1 MTFKPLSV
9 IITSIQNHSTS
20 YLYGGIILSKYILK
34 RLVMSVITVWIII
47 TLVFFLMRL
56 MPGSP
61 FTSERNV
68 PPQVLANMQA
78 RFGMDKPLIE
88 QYLMYMKGLVTG
100 DLGPMLKKPG
110 YMVSD
115 YIMYLFPASARL
127 GAVAVAM
134 SVVFGMILGVLAAFN
149 QGGIIDRLVMLIATL
164 GISVPGF
171 VLASLMLLFI
181 GLKLDLLPVTGLSSW
196 KHYIMPGLAL
206 AGYPIA
212 FIARL
217 TRSRLLDVIK
227 SDYIRTA
234 RAKGI
239 SEPKVITKHA
249 LRNTLIPVI
258 TYLGPMVAGVL
269 TGSFAIE
276 GIFSI
281 PGLGR
286 EFVVAIQQRD
296 YTMLQGVII
305 FYATFLIVLN
315 FATDILYVVI
325 DPRIKIDGTEA

>member
-1 MTFKPLSV
+1 M
-9 IITSIQNHSTS
+9 
-20 YLYGGIILSKYILK
+20 SKYIIK
-34 RLVMSVITVWIII
+34 RLIMSIITIWLII

-68 PPQVLANMQA
+68 PPQVLENMKAQ
-78 RFGMDKPLIE
+78 FGMDKPVWE
-88 QYLMYMKGLVTG
+88 QYLMYMKGLLKG
-100 DLGPMLKKPG
+100 DLGPMLRKPG
-110 YMVSD
+110 RMVSD
-115 YIMYLFPASARL
+115 YIVYLFPASAKL
-127 GAVAVAM
+127 GAVAVVTAL
-134 SVVFGMILGVLAAFN
+134 VFGMVLGVLAAFN
-149 QGGIIDRLVMLIATL
+149 QGKLIDRLVMIIATV

-171 VLASLMLLFI
+171 VLASLLLLFV
-181 GLKLDLLPVTGLSSW
+181 GLKLDLLPVTGLTSW
-196 KHYIMPGLAL
+196 KHYILPALSL

-217 TRSRLLDVIK
+217 TRSRLLDVLK

-239 SEPKVITKHA
+239 KDRKVIMKHA
-249 LRNTLIPVI
+249 LRNTLIPVV
-258 TYLGPMVAGVL
+258 TYVGPLVAGIL

-286 EFVVAIQQRD
+286 EFVSAIQQRD

-305 FYATFLIVLN
+305 FYATFLILLN
-315 FATDILYVVI
+315 FFTDILYVVI
-325 DPRIKIDGTEA
+325 DPRIKIDGSEA

>member
-1 MTFKPLSV
+1 MT
-9 IITSIQNHSTS
+9 
-20 YLYGGIILSKYILK
+20 KYIIK
-34 RLVMSVITVWIII
+34 RLLMSILTVWLII
-47 TLVFFLMRL
+47 TLIFFLMRL

-61 FTSERNV
+61 FVSERNV
-68 PPQVLANMQA
+68 PPQVLENMKA
-78 RFGMDKPLIE
+78 KFGMDKSLLD
-88 QYLMYMKGLVTG
+88 QYFMYMKGLLQG

-110 YMVSD
+110 YQVSD
-115 YIMYLFPASARL
+115 YIAYLFPASAKL
-127 GAVAVAM
+127 GLFAVSL
-134 SVVFGMILGVLAAFN
+134 SVFLGVLLGILAAFN
-149 QGGIIDRLVMLIATL
+149 QGKLIDRIVMVIATL

-171 VLASLMLLFI
+171 VLASLLLLFL
-181 GLKLDLLPVTGLSSW
+181 GLKLDMFPVTGLTSW
-196 KHYIMPGLAL
+196 KHYILPGLAL
-206 AGYPIA
+206 AGHPIA

-239 SEPKVITKHA
+239 REQGVIWKHA
-249 LRNTLIPVI
+249 LRNTMIPVV
-258 TYLGPMVAGVL
+258 TYVSPLVAGVL

-286 EFVVAIQQRD
+286 EFVNAISQRD

-305 FYATFLIVLN
+305 FYATFLILLN
-315 FATDILYVVI
+315 FLTDILYVVI
-325 DPRIKIDGTEA
+325 DPRIKLDGSEA

>member
-1 MTFKPLSV
+1 M
-9 IITSIQNHSTS
+9 
-20 YLYGGIILSKYILK
+20 SKYILK
-34 RLVMSVITVWIII
+34 RLFMSLVTIWLII

-68 PPQVLANMQA
+68 PPQVLANMKAQ
-78 RFGMDKPLIE
+78 FGMDKPLLE
-88 QYLMYMKGLVTG
+88 QYLMYMRGLLSG
-100 DLGPMLKKPG
+100 NLGPMLKKPG
-110 YMVSD
+110 YQVSN
-115 YIMYLFPASARL
+115 YIGYLFPASAKL
-127 GAVAVAM
+127 GAVAVIT
-134 SVVFGMILGVLAAFN
+134 SVVFGMLLGILAAFN
-149 QGGIIDRLVMLIATL
+149 QGKIIDRIVMIIATV

-171 VLASLMLLFI
+171 VLASLLLLFV
-181 GLKLDLLPVTGLSSW
+181 GLKLDLLPVTGLTSW
-196 KHYIMPGLAL
+196 KHYIMPSLAL

-234 RAKGI
+234 RAKGLTD
-239 SEPKVITKHA
+239 SKVIIKHA
-249 LRNTLIPVI
+249 LRNTLIPVV
-258 TYLGPMVAGVL
+258 TYIGPLVAGVL

-286 EFVVAIQQRD
+286 EFVSAIQQRD
-296 YTMLQGVII
+296 YTMLQGVIV
-305 FYATFLIVLN
+305 FYATFLILLN
-315 FATDILYVVI
+315 FFTDILYVVI
-325 DPRIKIDGTEA
+325 DPRIKIDGQEA

>member
-1 MTFKPLSV
+1 M
-9 IITSIQNHSTS
+9 
-20 YLYGGIILSKYILK
+20 SKYILK
-34 RLVMSVITVWIII
+34 RLVMSLITIWLII

-68 PPQVLANMQA
+68 PPQVLANMKAQ
-78 RFGMDKPLIE
+78 FGMDKPLLE
-88 QYLMYMKGLVTG
+88 QYFLYMKGLLSG
-100 DLGPMLKKPG
+100 NLGPMLKKPG
-110 YMVSD
+110 YQVSG
-115 YIMYLFPASARL
+115 YIGYLFPASAKL
-127 GAVAVAM
+127 GAVAVAT
-134 SVVFGMILGVLAAFN
+134 SIVFGMLLGILAAFN
-149 QGGIIDRLVMLIATL
+149 QGKLIDRIVMIIATV

-171 VLASLMLLFI
+171 VLASLLLLFV
-181 GLKLDLLPVTGLSSW
+181 GLKLDLLPVTGLTSW
-196 KHYIMPGLAL
+196 KHYIMPSLAL

-234 RAKGI
+234 RAKGLTD
-239 SEPKVITKHA
+239 SKVILKHA
-249 LRNTLIPVI
+249 LRNTLIPVV
-258 TYLGPMVAGVL
+258 TYIGPLVAGVL

-286 EFVVAIQQRD
+286 EFVSAIQQRD
-296 YTMLQGVII
+296 YTMLQGVIV
-305 FYATFLIVLN
+305 FYATFLILLN
-315 FATDILYVVI
+315 FFTDILYVVI
-325 DPRIKIDGTEA
+325 DPRIKIDGQEA

>member
-1 MTFKPLSV
+1 M
-9 IITSIQNHSTS
+9 
-20 YLYGGIILSKYILK
+20 SKYIIK
-34 RLVMSVITVWIII
+34 RLIMSVITIWLII

-68 PPQVLANMQA
+68 PPQVLENMKAQ
-78 RFGMDKPLIE
+78 FGMDKPVGE
-88 QYLMYMKGLVTG
+88 QYLMYMKGLLKG
-100 DLGPMLKKPG
+100 DLGPMLRKPG
-110 YMVSD
+110 RMVTD
-115 YIMYLFPASARL
+115 YIVYLFPASAKL
-127 GAVAVAM
+127 GAVAVVTAL
-134 SVVFGMILGVLAAFN
+134 VLGMLLGILAAFN
-149 QGGIIDRLVMLIATL
+149 QGKLIDRLVMIIATV

-171 VLASLMLLFI
+171 VLASLLLLFV
-181 GLKLDLLPVTGLSSW
+181 GLKLDLLPVTGLTSW
-196 KHYIMPGLAL
+196 KHYILPSLSL

-217 TRSRLLDVIK
+217 TRSRLLDVLK

-239 SEPKVITKHA
+239 KDRKVIMKHA
-249 LRNTLIPVI
+249 LRNTLIPVV
-258 TYLGPMVAGVL
+258 TYVGPLVAGIL

-286 EFVVAIQQRD
+286 EFVSAIQQRD

-305 FYATFLIVLN
+305 FYATFLILLN
-315 FATDILYVVI
+315 FFTDILYVVI
-325 DPRIKIDGTEA
+325 DPRIKIDGSEA

>member
-1 MTFKPLSV
+1 M
-9 IITSIQNHSTS
+9 
-20 YLYGGIILSKYILK
+20 SKYILK
-34 RLVMSVITVWIII
+34 RLIMSLITIWLII

-68 PPQVLANMQA
+68 PPQVLANMKAQ
-78 RFGMDKPLIE
+78 FGMDKPILE
-88 QYLMYMKGLVTG
+88 QYFMYMRGLLSG
-100 DLGPMLKKPG
+100 NLGPMLRKPG
-110 YMVSD
+110 YQVSA
-115 YIMYLFPASARL
+115 YIGYLFPASAKL
-127 GAVAVAM
+127 GAVAVVMA
-134 SVVFGMILGVLAAFN
+134 VVFGMTLGILAAFN
-149 QGGIIDRLVMLIATL
+149 QGKIIDRIVMIIATV

-171 VLASLMLLFI
+171 VLASLLLLFI
-181 GLKLDLLPVTGLSSW
+181 GLKLDLLPVTGLTSW
-196 KHYIMPGLAL
+196 KHYIMPALAL

-234 RAKGI
+234 RAKGLTN
-239 SEPKVITKHA
+239 SKVIIKHA
-249 LRNTLIPVI
+249 LRNTLIPVV
-258 TYLGPMVAGVL
+258 TYIGPLVAGVL

-286 EFVVAIQQRD
+286 EFVSAIQQRD
-296 YTMLQGVII
+296 YTMLQGVIV
-305 FYATFLIVLN
+305 FYATFLILLN
-315 FATDILYVVI
+315 FFTDILYVII
-325 DPRIKIDGTEA
+325 DPRIKIDGQEA

>member
-1 MTFKPLSV
+1 M
-9 IITSIQNHSTS
+9 
-20 YLYGGIILSKYILK
+20 SKYILK
-34 RLVMSVITVWIII
+34 RLFMSLVTIWLII

-68 PPQVLANMQA
+68 PPQVLANMKAQ
-78 RFGMDKPLIE
+78 FGMDKPLLE
-88 QYLMYMKGLVTG
+88 QYLMYMRGLLSG
-100 DLGPMLKKPG
+100 NLGPMLKKPG
-110 YMVSD
+110 YQVSN
-115 YIMYLFPASARL
+115 YIGYLFPASAKL
-127 GAVAVAM
+127 GAVAVVT
-134 SVVFGMILGVLAAFN
+134 SVVFGMLLGILAAFN
-149 QGGIIDRLVMLIATL
+149 QGKIIDRIVMIIATV

-171 VLASLMLLFI
+171 VLASLLLLFV
-181 GLKLDLLPVTGLSSW
+181 GLKLDLLPVTGLTSW
-196 KHYIMPGLAL
+196 KHYIMPSLAL

-234 RAKGI
+234 RAKGLTD
-239 SEPKVITKHA
+239 SKVIIKHA
-249 LRNTLIPVI
+249 LRNTLIPVV
-258 TYLGPMVAGVL
+258 TYIGPLVAGVL

-286 EFVVAIQQRD
+286 EFVSAIQQRD
-296 YTMLQGVII
+296 YTMLQGVIV
-305 FYATFLIVLN
+305 FYATFLILLN
-315 FATDILYVVI
+315 FFTDILYVVI
-325 DPRIKIDGTEA
+325 DPRIKIDGQEA

>member
-1 MTFKPLSV
+1 M
-9 IITSIQNHSTS
+9 
-20 YLYGGIILSKYILK
+20 SKYIIK
-34 RLVMSVITVWIII
+34 RLIMSIITIWLII

-68 PPQVLANMQA
+68 PPQVLENMKAQ
-78 RFGMDKPLIE
+78 FGMDKPVWE
-88 QYLMYMKGLVTG
+88 QYLMYMKGLLKG
-100 DLGPMLKKPG
+100 DLGPMLRKPG
-110 YMVSD
+110 RMVSD
-115 YIMYLFPASARL
+115 YIVYLFPASAKL
-127 GAVAVAM
+127 GAVAVVTAL
-134 SVVFGMILGVLAAFN
+134 VFGMVLGVLAAFN
-149 QGGIIDRLVMLIATL
+149 QGKLIDRLVMIIATV

-171 VLASLMLLFI
+171 VLASLLLLFV
-181 GLKLDLLPVTGLSSW
+181 GLKLDLLPVTGLTSW
-196 KHYIMPGLAL
+196 KHYILPALSL

-217 TRSRLLDVIK
+217 TRSRLLDVLK

-239 SEPKVITKHA
+239 KDRKVIMKHA

-258 TYLGPMVAGVL
+258 TYVGPLVAGIL

-286 EFVVAIQQRD
+286 EFVSAIQQRD

-305 FYATFLIVLN
+305 FYATFLILLN
-315 FATDILYVVI
+315 FFTDILYVVI
-325 DPRIKIDGTEA
+325 DPRIKIDGSEA

>member
-1 MTFKPLSV
+1 MSFLSL
-9 IITSIQNHSTS
+9 ITIW
-20 YLYGGIILSKYILK
+20 L
-34 RLVMSVITVWIII
+34 II

-68 PPQVLANMQA
+68 PPQVLENMKAQ
-78 RFGMDKPLIE
+78 FGMDKPLLE
-88 QYLMYMKGLVTG
+88 QYFMYMKGLLQG
-100 DLGPMLKKPG
+100 NLGPMLKKPG
-110 YMVSD
+110 RMVSD
-115 YIMYLFPASARL
+115 YIAYLFPASAKL
-127 GAVAVAM
+127 GAVAVILAM
-134 SVVFGMILGVLAAFN
+134 VMGMLLGILAAFN
-149 QGGIIDRLVMLIATL
+149 QGKIIDRIVMIIATV

-171 VLASLMLLFI
+171 VLASLLLLFI

-196 KHYIMPGLAL
+196 KHYILPSIAL

-227 SDYIRTA
+227 ADYIRTA

-239 SEPKVITKHA
+239 QDSKVIWKHA
-249 LRNTLIPVI
+249 LRNTLIPVV
-258 TYLGPMVAGVL
+258 TYVGPLVAGVL

-286 EFVVAIQQRD
+286 EFVSAIQQRD

-305 FYATFLIVLN
+305 FYATFLILLN
-315 FATDILYVVI
+315 FFTDILYVVI
-325 DPRIKIDGTEA
+325 DPRIKLDGSEA

>member
-1 MTFKPLSV
+1 M
-9 IITSIQNHSTS
+9 
-20 YLYGGIILSKYILK
+20 SKYIIK
-34 RLVMSVITVWIII
+34 RLIMSIITIWLII

-68 PPQVLANMQA
+68 PPQVLENMKAQ
-78 RFGMDKPLIE
+78 FGMDKPVWE
-88 QYLMYMKGLVTG
+88 QYLMYMKGLLKG
-100 DLGPMLKKPG
+100 DLGPMLRKPG
-110 YMVSD
+110 RMVSD
-115 YIMYLFPASARL
+115 YIVYLFPASAKL
-127 GAVAVAM
+127 GAVAVVTAL
-134 SVVFGMILGVLAAFN
+134 VFGMVLGVLAAFN
-149 QGGIIDRLVMLIATL
+149 QGKLIDRLVMIIATV

-171 VLASLMLLFI
+171 VLASLLLLFV
-181 GLKLDLLPVTGLSSW
+181 GLKLDLLPVTGLTSW
-196 KHYIMPGLAL
+196 QHYILPALSL

-217 TRSRLLDVIK
+217 TRSRLLDVLK

-239 SEPKVITKHA
+239 KDRKVIMKHA
-249 LRNTLIPVI
+249 LRNTLIPVV
-258 TYLGPMVAGVL
+258 TYVGPLVAGIL

-286 EFVVAIQQRD
+286 EFVSAIQQRD

-305 FYATFLIVLN
+305 FYATFLILLN
-315 FATDILYVVI
+315 FFTDILYVVI
-325 DPRIKIDGTEA
+325 DPRIKIDGSEA

>member
-1 MTFKPLSV
+1 M
-9 IITSIQNHSTS
+9 
-20 YLYGGIILSKYILK
+20 SKYIIK
-34 RLVMSVITVWIII
+34 RLVMSFITILLII

-68 PPQVLANMQA
+68 PPQVLANMKA
-78 RFGMDKPLIE
+78 KFGMDKPLWE
-88 QYLMYMKGLVTG
+88 QYLMYMRGLLQG
-100 DLGPMLKKPG
+100 DLGPMLRKPG

-115 YIMYLFPASARL
+115 YIAYLFPASAKL
-127 GAVAVAM
+127 GAVAVGLSIFM
-134 SVVFGMILGVLAAFN
+134 GMLLGILAAFN
-149 QGGIIDRLVMLIATL
+149 QGKIIDRIVMVIATV

-171 VLASLMLLFI
+171 VLASLLLLFI
-181 GLKLDLLPVTGLSSW
+181 GLKLDLLPVTGLTSW
-196 KHYIMPGLAL
+196 KHYILPALSL

-217 TRSRLLDVIK
+217 TRSRLLDVVK

-239 SEPKVITKHA
+239 TERKVIWKHA
-249 LRNTLIPVI
+249 LRNTLIPVV
-258 TYLGPMVAGVL
+258 TYLGPLVAGVL

-286 EFVVAIQQRD
+286 EFVSAIQQRD
-296 YTMLQGVII
+296 YTMLQGVIV
-305 FYATFLIVLN
+305 FYATFLILLN
-315 FATDILYVVI
+315 FFTDILYVVI
-325 DPRIKIDGTEA
+325 DPRIKLEGGES

>member
-1 MTFKPLSV
+1 MSL
-9 IITSIQNHSTS
+9 ITIW
-20 YLYGGIILSKYILK
+20 L
-34 RLVMSVITVWIII
+34 II

-68 PPQVLANMQA
+68 PPQVLANMKAQ
-78 RFGMDKPLIE
+78 FGMDKPVLE
-88 QYLMYMKGLVTG
+88 QYFMYMKGLLTG
-100 DLGPMLKKPG
+100 NLGPMLRKPG
-110 YMVSD
+110 RMVTD
-115 YIMYLFPASARL
+115 YIMYLFPASAKL
-127 GAVAVAM
+127 GAVAVVM
-134 SVVFGMILGVLAAFN
+134 SLVVGMLLGVLAAFN
-149 QGGIIDRLVMLIATL
+149 QGKILDRFVMIIATV

-181 GLKLDLLPVTGLSSW
+181 GLKLDLLPVTGLESW
-196 KHYIMPGLAL
+196 KHYILPATAL

-217 TRSRLLDVIK
+217 TRSRLLDVVK
-227 SDYIRTA
+227 ADYIRTA
-234 RAKGI
+234 RAKGLA
-239 SEPKVITKHA
+239 ENKVIWKHA
-249 LRNTLIPVI
+249 LRNTLIPVV
-258 TYLGPMVAGVL
+258 TYVGPLVAGVL

-286 EFVVAIQQRD
+286 EFVSAIQQRD

-305 FYATFLIVLN
+305 FYATFLILLN
-315 FATDILYVVI
+315 FFTDILYVVI
-325 DPRIKIDGTEA
+325 DPRIKIDGSEA

>member
-1 MTFKPLSV
+1 M
-9 IITSIQNHSTS
+9 
-20 YLYGGIILSKYILK
+20 SKYILK
-34 RLVMSVITVWIII
+34 RLFMSLITIWLII

-68 PPQVLANMQA
+68 PPQVLANMKAQ
-78 RFGMDKPLIE
+78 FGMDKPILE
-88 QYLMYMKGLVTG
+88 QYIMYMRGLLTG
-100 DLGPMLKKPG
+100 NLGPMLRKPG
-110 YMVSD
+110 YQVSD
-115 YIMYLFPASARL
+115 YIGYLFPASAKL
-127 GAVAVAM
+127 GAVAVVTA
-134 SVVFGMILGVLAAFN
+134 VVIGMLLGVMAAFN
-149 QGGIIDRLVMLIATL
+149 QGKIIDRIVMIIATV

-171 VLASLMLLFI
+171 VLASLLLLFI
-181 GLKLDLLPVTGLSSW
+181 GLKLDLLPVTGLTSW
-196 KHYIMPGLAL
+196 KHFIMPSLAL

-234 RAKGI
+234 RAKGLTD
-239 SEPKVITKHA
+239 SKVIIKHA
-249 LRNTLIPVI
+249 LRNTLIPVV
-258 TYLGPMVAGVL
+258 TYIGPLVAGVL

-286 EFVVAIQQRD
+286 EFVSAIQQRD
-296 YTMLQGVII
+296 YTMLQGVIV
-305 FYATFLIVLN
+305 FYATFLILLN
-315 FATDILYVVI
+315 FFTDILYVII
-325 DPRIKIDGTEA
+325 DPRIKIDGQEA

>member
-1 MTFKPLSV
+1 M
-9 IITSIQNHSTS
+9 
-20 YLYGGIILSKYILK
+20 SKYILK
-34 RLVMSVITVWIII
+34 RLIMSVLTVWIII

-78 RFGMDKPLIE
+78 RFGMDKPLLE
-88 QYLMYMKGLVTG
+88 QYLMYMKGLVSG

-115 YIMYLFPASARL
+115 YIMYLFPASAKL
-127 GAVAVAM
+127 GAVAVGM
-134 SVVFGMILGVLAAFN
+134 SIVFGMILGVLAAFN
-149 QGGIIDRLVMLIATL
+149 QGGIVDRFVMLIATL

-171 VLASLMLLFI
+171 VLASLLLLFL
-181 GLKLDLLPVTGLSSW
+181 GLKLDLLPVTGLTTW

-239 SEPKVITKHA
+239 SEPKVIVKHA

>member
-1 MTFKPLSV
+1 M
-9 IITSIQNHSTS
+9 
-20 YLYGGIILSKYILK
+20 SKYIIK
-34 RLVMSVITVWIII
+34 RLIMSIITIWLII

-68 PPQVLANMQA
+68 PPQVLENMKAQ
-78 RFGMDKPLIE
+78 FGMDKPVGE
-88 QYLMYMKGLVTG
+88 QYLMYMRGLLKG
-100 DLGPMLKKPG
+100 DLGPMLRKPG
-110 YMVSD
+110 RMVSD
-115 YIMYLFPASARL
+115 YIMYLFPASAKL
-127 GAVAVAM
+127 GAVAVVTAL
-134 SVVFGMILGVLAAFN
+134 VFGMLLGILAAFN
-149 QGGIIDRLVMLIATL
+149 QGKLIDRLVMIIATV

-171 VLASLMLLFI
+171 VLASLLLLFV
-181 GLKLDLLPVTGLSSW
+181 GLKLDLLPVTGLTSW
-196 KHYIMPGLAL
+196 KHYILPALSL

-217 TRSRLLDVIK
+217 TRSRLLDVLK

-239 SEPKVITKHA
+239 KDRKVIIKHA
-249 LRNTLIPVI
+249 LRNTLIPVV
-258 TYLGPMVAGVL
+258 TYVGPLVAGIL

-286 EFVVAIQQRD
+286 EFVSAIQQRD

-305 FYATFLIVLN
+305 FYATFLILLN
-315 FATDILYVVI
+315 FFTDILYVVI
-325 DPRIKIDGTEA
+325 DPRIKIDGSEA

>member
-1 MTFKPLSV
+1 M
-9 IITSIQNHSTS
+9 
-20 YLYGGIILSKYILK
+20 SKYIIK
-34 RLVMSVITVWIII
+34 RLIMSIITIWLII

-68 PPQVLANMQA
+68 PPQVLENMKAQ
-78 RFGMDKPLIE
+78 FGMDKPVGE
-88 QYLMYMKGLVTG
+88 QYLMYMKGLLKG
-100 DLGPMLKKPG
+100 DLGPMLRKPG
-110 YMVSD
+110 RMVSD
-115 YIMYLFPASARL
+115 YIVYLFPASAKL
-127 GAVAVAM
+127 GAVAVVTAL
-134 SVVFGMILGVLAAFN
+134 VLGMLLGILAAFN
-149 QGGIIDRLVMLIATL
+149 QGKLIDRLVMIIATV

-171 VLASLMLLFI
+171 VLASLLLLFV
-181 GLKLDLLPVTGLSSW
+181 GLKLDLLPVTGLTSW
-196 KHYIMPGLAL
+196 KHYIMPSLAL

-217 TRSRLLDVIK
+217 TRSRLLDVLK

-239 SEPKVITKHA
+239 KDRKVIMKHA
-249 LRNTLIPVI
+249 LRNTLIPVV
-258 TYLGPMVAGVL
+258 TYVGPLVAGIL

-286 EFVVAIQQRD
+286 EFVSAIQQRD

-305 FYATFLIVLN
+305 FYATFLILLN
-315 FATDILYVVI
+315 FFTDILYVVI
-325 DPRIKIDGTEA
+325 DPRIKIDGSEA